1 MKWFYQDNSSE
12 IGPLSETALRELHQC
27 GTFSSTTLIRRED
40 SEDWGTFE
48 DLLSP
53 DDDTLGSPTTTF
65 EPELKKFYCIHCGQR
80 ISADSSQVGMMA
92 TCPACSSEVVIP
104 GEHEN
109 QKIPAAKS
117 PQSTDS
123 AHSKV
128 NEALLRQG
136 TSGTTLKTMER
147 MVGNRCI
154 WIAVGVSLVGVGIL
168 LLQFKDQPSKHADTG
183 GNGSGNRIAQSE
195 ANQPLRYIEI
205 DSREFSKA
213 APPRTSQTNSPT
225 YIDEAII
232 SIAEVYPELSR
243 EQQLRKVEEIS
254 GKRIT
259 DRLSAR
265 QADVMVQQLKGAA
278 RISGMNM
285 RDFFEFSE
293 RKQIELRKD
302 FERLFNND
310 SKLGARSH
318 TN

>member
-48 DLLSP
+48 DLLATTP
-53 DDDTLGSPTTTF
+53 DTPDFPATTV
-65 EPELKKFYCIHCGQR
+65 EPELRKFYCIHCGQR

-92 TCPACSSEVVIP
+92 TCPSCSGEVLIP

-109 QKIPAAKS
+109 LITHTAKS
-117 PQSTDS
+117 PQSNDS
-123 AHSKV
+123 EESGG
-128 NEALLRQG
+128 NEALLRHG
-136 TSGTTLKTMER
+136 TSNTRQMMEH
-147 MVGNRCI
+147 MVGNRFI
-154 WIAVGVSLVGVGIL
+154 WIAAGIGLVGISFF
-168 LLQFKDQPSKHADTG
+168 LLQFKDKPSEQPDTG

-195 ANQPLRYIEI
+195 ANQPKRYIEI
-205 DSREFSKA
+205 DSRDLSEA
-213 APPRTSQTNSPT
+213 APPRTSQLNSQT
-225 YIDEAII
+225 YIDESII

-243 EQQLRKVEEIS
+243 EQQLRKVEKIS

-259 DRLSAR
+259 DGLSAR
-265 QADVMVQQLKGAA
+265 QADLIVQQLKGSA
-278 RISGMNM
+278 RISGMSM

-302 FERLFNND
+302 VELLFN
-310 SKLGARSH
+310 K
-318 TN
+318 